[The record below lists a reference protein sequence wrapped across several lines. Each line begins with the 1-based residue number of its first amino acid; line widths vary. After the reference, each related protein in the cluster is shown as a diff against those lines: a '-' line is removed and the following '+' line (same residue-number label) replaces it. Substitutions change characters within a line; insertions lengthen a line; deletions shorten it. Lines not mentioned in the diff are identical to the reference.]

1 MDKDTLTLPLIVE
14 NLACRFLTRQESAL
28 RDISFAVEEGQI
40 ALIAGASGCGKT
52 TLLRCI
58 NGLIPR
64 SYKVELSGRI
74 LLNGQDLSP
83 KPLAEVSRVVGT
95 LLQDPERQIVGAY
108 VRNEI
113 AFGLENLGIPREE
126 IKQRIQE
133 TLEYLGIAH
142 LVDRETFSLSGG
154 EKQKVALAGVL
165 VMRPDILA
173 LDEPLANLDPASAQ
187 EALMLIRRLADEGK
201 TVLIVEHRVE
211 DVLKLDPDFVMFME
225 AGKITYKGPVEGLLE
240 TADYHAV
247 KLPAQ
252 IVISRA
258 SELGPPEEREVQP
271 LLRTTG
277 SALVEFDN
285 VSFNFPGGPIV
296 VHDVNLSINEGD
308 IIALL
313 GPNGA
318 GKTTMIKHAIGLLK
332 PTQGR
337 VSILGRNSGELTVAQ
352 TAQTVG
358 YVFQSPRHMLFAPSV
373 RKELIFGPKN
383 LKHSPEDIERNV
395 EQALTVVGLTEEI
408 ERSPM
413 SLSFGQQ
420 KRVTIASILAMR
432 SKILVMDEPTAGQDF
447 ANYMSFMDSVVG
459 LSGKNGKAYR
469 FSAIVFITHD
479 LDLAISFA
487 NRILLMSEGRIVDD
501 GPPQEVLA
509 DLGQLQDCRIIPTS
523 LLRANLENLDQTGRF
538 MRVDALARALKG

>member
-1 MDKDTLTLPLIVE
+1 
-14 NLACRFLTRQESAL
+14 
-28 RDISFAVEEGQI
+28 
-40 ALIAGASGCGKT
+40 
-52 TLLRCI
+52 
-58 NGLIPR
+58 
-64 SYKVELSGRI
+64 
-74 LLNGQDLSP
+74 
-83 KPLAEVSRVVGT
+83 
-95 LLQDPERQIVGAY
+95 
-108 VRNEI
+108 
-113 AFGLENLGIPREE
+113 
-126 IKQRIQE
+126 
-133 TLEYLGIAH
+133 
-142 LVDRETFSLSGG
+142 
-154 EKQKVALAGVL
+154 
-165 VMRPDILA
+165 MRPDILA

-225 AGKITYKGPVEGLLE
+225 AGEITYKGSVEGLLE

-271 LLRTTG
+271 PLRTTG

-285 VSFNFPGGPIV
+285 VSFNFPGGPTV

-383 LKHSPEDIERNV
+383 LNHSPEDIERNV

-447 ANYMSFMDSVVG
+447 ANYMNFMDSVVG